1 MAFQFLRNEFFWLF
15 DKGFLVSTADFVEK
29 FIFLMLPFFDKLLL
43 FFNNHFK
50 RNDMKI
56 IPTLLLGA
64 ALAATAHA
72 ADSAPSTSQWSLL
85 EEANGKAI
93 YSTEDGQPAL
103 VFGCNDAGKISA
115 TFSLDG
121 NIKDKL
127 ASRSSRTRR
136 VDGAL
141 TVGDGDL
148 SASLAI
154 LRAYHNNNKV
164 SESPITVSQ
173 IVATTL
179 LSSKETVLSLA
190 RSSS

>member
-1 MAFQFLRNEFFWLF
+1 
-15 DKGFLVSTADFVEK
+15 
-29 FIFLMLPFFDKLLL
+29 
-43 FFNNHFK
+43 
-50 RNDMKI
+50 MKV

-64 ALAATAHA
+64 ALTATAHA

-121 NIKDKL
+121 NIKAKL

-141 TVGDGDL
+141 TVGDGETVT
-148 SASLAI
+148 SKW
-154 LRAYHNNNKV
+154 AYLPARNMA
-164 SESPITVSQ
+164 SPIDNKYARRLYNAAVTGSTVTIDLGRRGTYEFVPPKTNSDFKTF
-173 IVATTL
+173 ADGC
-179 LSSKETVLSLA
+179 LA
-190 RSSS
+190 S